1 MKESSQSITVNGQEE
16 TSKIVDFNRYGTEKG
31 TIEINGVG
39 KSAIKVYGSE
49 QIEKL
54 LKNKK

>member
-1 MKESSQSITVNGQEE
+1 MKESFQSITVNGQEE
-16 TSKIVDFNRYGTEKG
+16 TSKIVDFNSYGIEKG
-31 TIEINGVG
+31 TIEINGVE

-49 QIEKL
+49 EIEKL